1 LEVQARSADHV
12 WSRVQSLEFRVQPP
26 WWRSLSGL
34 LVLASVG
41 LLLTSWFAWLYRRR
55 LQRRHAYQLALHKQ
69 ELAEQ
74 ASAAK
79 TRFLANL
86 G

>member
-1 LEVQARSADHV
+1 VQARSADHV

-41 LLLTSWFAWLYRRR
+41 CC
-55 LQRRHAYQLALHKQ
+55 
-69 ELAEQ
+69 
-74 ASAAK
+74 
-79 TRFLANL
+79 
-86 G
+86 